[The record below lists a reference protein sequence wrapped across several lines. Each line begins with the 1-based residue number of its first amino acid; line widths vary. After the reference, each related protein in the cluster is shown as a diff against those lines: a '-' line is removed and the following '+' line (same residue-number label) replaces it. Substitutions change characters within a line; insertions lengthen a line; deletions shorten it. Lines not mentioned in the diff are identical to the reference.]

1 MGDKGN
7 NKTLFSSIARFF
19 SMLLCGN
26 KKTNTKAAAASEP
39 EASIVSASKHFSSA
53 HKVKFN

>member
-7 NKTLFSSIARFF
+7 KKTWFSSISRFF
-19 SMLLCGN
+19 TMLFCGN
-26 KKTNTKAAAASEP
+26 KKTSTKAAAASGP
-39 EASIVSASKHFSSA
+39 EVSIVAASKHFSSA

>member
-1 MGDKGN
+1 M
-7 NKTLFSSIARFF
+7 LF
-19 SMLLCGN
+19 CGN
-26 KKTNTKAAAASEP
+26 KKTSTKAAAASEP